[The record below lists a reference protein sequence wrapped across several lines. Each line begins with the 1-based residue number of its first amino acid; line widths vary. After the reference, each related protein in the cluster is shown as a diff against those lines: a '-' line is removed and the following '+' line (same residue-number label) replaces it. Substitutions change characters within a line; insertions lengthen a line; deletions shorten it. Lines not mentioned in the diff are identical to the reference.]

1 MKTLYIDCSM
11 GAAGDM
17 LTSALLELL
26 PDPEAFVKKL
36 NHLQLPGVT
45 YCKESSSKC
54 GILGTHMLVLVDGEE
69 ESFCHTEHLEQEVLL
84 HDQAEYPCHTE
95 HHEQEV
101 LFHDKTESSCH
112 TEHHHDHTDHHHGD
126 HHHTSLREI
135 EQLVSTLA
143 VSEKVKGDILAVY
156 NLIADAESHA
166 HGKPVSEIHFHE
178 VGTMDAVADITAVCL
193 LMEELAPE
201 QVLASPVHV
210 GSGTVH
216 CAHGILPVPAPAT
229 TFLLQDVPIYG
240 GSIRSELC
248 TPTGAALLK
257 HFVMRF
263 CDMPVIRLEKT
274 GYGMGK
280 KDFPIANC
288 VRILLGECDTPSDGM
303 RDRQSDNP
311 QSETVC
317 ELLCNLDD
325 ATGEEIGFAMEQLL
339 SAGALEVFTTPVG
352 MKKNRPGILLTVICK
367 VSDQDRLLR
376 LIFQYT
382 PTLGVRENQCRR
394 FTLQRRIETDP
405 TPYGEIRRKVSEG
418 YGVLRE
424 KYEYDD
430 LAQIAREKNISLQ
443 EARIL
448 VSK

>member
-26 PDPEAFVKKL
+26 PDPEAFVEKL

-45 YCKESSSKC
+45 YCKESSNKC
-54 GILGTHMLVLVDGEE
+54 GILGTHIQVLVNGHE
-69 ESFCHTEHLEQEVLL
+69 ESPCHPEHHGQEV
-84 HDQAEYPCHTE
+84 
-95 HHEQEV
+95 
-101 LFHDKTESSCH
+101 
-112 TEHHHDHTDHHHGD
+112 HHHDHTDHHHDHTD

-263 CDMPVIRLEKT
+263 CDMPVIRLQKT

-288 VRILLGECDTPSDGM
+288 VRILLGECDTQSDGTH
-303 RDRQSDNP
+303 DRQSDGTCNT

-430 LAQIAREKNISLQ
+430 LAQIARDKNISLQ
-443 EARIL
+443 EARTLI
-448 VSK
+448 SK